1 MLLWVHLGFALAADV
16 LLVLTAII
24 SLAYLIQDHL
34 LKNKKLNL
42 DWLHLPSIQ
51 VLDEIGLKLLTLS
64 FLMMTIGIIAGSLLA
79 QQHWGPGWYLDIR
92 QIWSTATWLL
102 FAVVLLARFTVGW
115 RGRRAALVTLVGV
128 TFVITGLFIL
138 NYVSWTKH
146 LAAAGLS

>member
-1 MLLWVHLGFALAADV
+1 MLLWMHLGFSLASDV
-16 LLVLTAII
+16 LLVLTAVV

-34 LKNKKLNL
+34 LKNKKVTLS
-42 DWLHLPSIQ
+42 WLHLPSIQ
-51 VLDEIGLKLLTLS
+51 VLDEVGLKILTLS
-64 FLMMTIGIIAGSLLA
+64 FLLMTIGICTGSLLA
-79 QQHWGPGWYLDIR
+79 KRYWGPGWYLDIR

-146 LAAAGLS
+146 VATGSLT

>member
-1 MLLWVHLGFALAADV
+1 MLLWVHLGFALASDV

-34 LKNKKLNL
+34 LKTKKLNL

-51 VLDEIGLKLLTLS
+51 VLDEIGLKILTLS
-64 FLMMTIGIIAGSLLA
+64 FLMMTIGIVAGSLLA
-79 QQHWGPGWYLDIR
+79 QQYWGPGWYLDIR
-92 QIWSTATWLL
+92 QIWSTTTWLL
-102 FAVVLLARFTVGW
+102 FAVVLLARLTVGW

-128 TFVITGLFIL
+128 TFVLTGLFIL

-146 LAAAGLS
+146 LASGGLA